1 MPYMRKWAGYRHGN
15 GVSTEF
21 SLYSALGF
29 NGNAPTAYEQKIQTA
44 ALNQI
49 YLMGGG
55 GTGPT
60 TKIPTEHQFEL
71 TNSKTLSLGEL
82 YAEAQ
87 VCVIS
92 WRWLTDCSPR
102 NLLSG

>member
-55 GTGPT
+55 DR
-60 TKIPTEHQFEL
+60 
-71 TNSKTLSLGEL
+71 TNHKNTHRTP
-82 YAEAQ
+82 
-87 VCVIS
+87 V
-92 WRWLTDCSPR
+92 
-102 NLLSG
+102 